1 MVARMSRPELSEVMV
16 EMKRR
21 HAELD
26 GKRGRRLRD
35 VGAGSVDLTSSYT
48 AQRAERET
56 KLAEAL
62 AQMAVVAARC
72 EHTVRRDTV

>member
-1 MVARMSRPELSEVMV
+1 MVARMSRPELGEVMA

-26 GKRGRRLRD
+26 SKRGRRFQI
-35 VGAGSVDLTSSYT
+35 VGSQTAEIVASYT
-48 AQRAERET
+48 AARADREV

-62 AQMAVVAARC
+62 ARMAVVAADC
-72 EHTVRRDTV
+72 ENTVRARPI